1 MSIYLGFKEVWRNKG
16 RFFLFSLVIALIA
29 VLVLFTA
36 GLGEGLAS
44 ANKEYLEKLDAQLL
58 VFQSETNYSTIE
70 SRLDYDKLAQA
81 AEVDG
86 VDAAGPIG
94 FSNVKVVFDG
104 SQEAVDVS
112 YIGVESGKPGAPAV
126 IEGGDLSSDGNT
138 VLIDERLAKSTGL
151 AVGDT
156 ITIKSTQGTE
166 DQFFDLEVTGITEG
180 QRYFFRPS
188 IFVDLETWQETK
200 PSFAPGLISQSV
212 VPNVIAVRLTDP
224 DALESMSAKISAEL
238 DGVDVTDIKTA
249 YQAAPGYS
257 AQQNTLNTIKGFTFL
272 IGALV
277 IGGFFQIQTLQKI
290 PQIGMLKAIGAPN
303 QAVANA
309 AIFQIIFVTILGVA
323 LGGLA
328 VLGLTLAMPDEVP
341 IFFTGTSILI
351 AVGSLLLIGPVG
363 GMVSVRLA
371 LKTEPLTALG
381 M

>member
-351 AVGSLLLIGPVG
+351 AVSSLLLIGPVG